1 MGKVLFDIAT
11 VGDKVEDTSLQF
23 SSNEK
28 LPADELVQLNVRAKE
43 LLSNLFDELTPN
55 KHIDFCTAGELSI
68 HQFLQYALTVTGP
81 ADVYISSWAIKEEP
95 ARVLLFLKETGKIKQ
110 LFGVFD
116 YRIKTLDAKHFHL
129 IEKAM
134 SQYVLT
140 KIHAKVVVI
149 NGQNLSICI
158 VSSANLSNN
167 PASKLALSAPVNKQL
182 NFTKNGWMM
191 FCPVKL
197 FINHGSRS

>member
-1 MGKVLFDIAT
+1 MGKMLFNIDTIGNR
-11 VGDKVEDTSLQF
+11 VKDTSLKF

-28 LPADELVQLNVRAKE
+28 LPADELIQLSVRAKE
-43 LLSNLFDELTPN
+43 LLSNLFDELKPN
-55 KHIDFCTAGELSI
+55 RHIDFCTAGELSI

-134 SQYVLT
+134 SQYALT
-140 KIHAKVVVI
+140 KNHAKVVVI
-149 NGQNLSICI
+149 SGQNLSICI

-167 PASKLALSAPVNKQL
+167 PRIEAGFISTCKPTIEFHKKWMDDVLSGKTVY
-182 NFTKNGWMM
+182 
-191 FCPVKL
+191 
-197 FINHGSRS
+197 

>member
-1 MGKVLFDIAT
+1 MGKVLFNINDI
-11 VGDKVEDTSLQF
+11 GIEEQESLKF
-23 SSNEK
+23 SSAVNQA
-28 LPADELVQLNVRAKE
+28 PDELLQLNVRAKE
-43 LLSNLFDELTPN
+43 LLSNLFDEVTFN

-68 HQFLQYALTVTGP
+68 HQFIQYALTVTGP
-81 ADVYISSWAIKEEP
+81 ADVFISSWAIKEDP

-129 IEKAM
+129 IEKAF
-134 SQYVLT
+134 SKYSLT
-140 KIHAKVVVI
+140 KNHAKVVVI

-167 PASKLALSAPVNKQL
+167 PRIECGFISTCLPTVNFHLNWMEKVLSGQ
-182 NFTKNGWMM
+182 T
-191 FCPVKL
+191 
-197 FINHGSRS
+197 IY